1 MNDKIIV
8 GSFAV
13 LIGSMAVKVFKTIG
27 KSRREEKIEEVT
39 ENELQN

>member
-13 LIGSMAVKVFKTIG
+13 LIGSMAVKVFKTIKG
-27 KSRREEKIEEVT
+27 NRQEVVKD
-39 ENELQN
+39 ELQN

>member
-13 LIGSMAVKVFKTIG
+13 LIGSMAVKVFKIIKG
-27 KSRREEKIEEVT
+27 NHQEENVEEVV
-39 ENELQN
+39 ENELQG

>member
-13 LIGSMAVKVFKTIG
+13 LISSMAVKVFKIIKKGRQEDTQD
-27 KSRREEKIEEVT
+27 
-39 ENELQN
+39 ELQG